1 MLQLLLFI
9 DDRPNIREMIK
20 EVEQFLQLNANCKSA
35 LQVIN
40 VSAQPYLAENF
51 KVVMTPALI
60 KVTPTPRQAIAGK
73 NLLSQLSDCWKDWQ
87 EQALADEAEN
97 KADENPNLTDRS
109 DLPYS
114 LELIRLAD
122 EVFQVTQEKAS
133 LQEELR
139 FKDRIIAILAH
150 DLRNPLTAVSLALE
164 TIELNGE
171 KLTSELAIK
180 LFKHARSQ
188 TKALDNMITNILEAA
203 KGSTSELKISL
214 QKIQISQL
222 CKNVINDFSLVSRLE
237 TKQQTLTTDLPP
249 DLPLVYADSERIR
262 QVLSNLISNAIKY
275 TPDGGEI
282 SVAAL
287 HRTSQKIEVTVTDNG
302 VGIPVELRN
311 RIFEDQFRVT
321 PNDDQEG
328 YGIGLAVCRRIIRAH
343 YGQLWV
349 DAPNKQ
355 GSCFHFT
362 LTVC

>member
-9 DDRPNIREMIK
+9 DDRPNIREMIR
-20 EVEQFLQLNANCKSA
+20 EVEQFLAQNSNCKSA

-40 VSAQPYLAENF
+40 VSTQPYLAENF

-73 NLLSQLSDCWKDWQ
+73 NLISQLSDCWRDWQ
-87 EQALADEAEN
+87 EQALADELETKAE
-97 KADENPNLTDRS
+97 EQPTLTDRS

-122 EVFQVTQEKAS
+122 EVFQVTQEKA
-133 LQEELR
+133 LLEEELR

-150 DLRNPLTAVSLALE
+150 DLRSPLTAVSLALE
-164 TIELNGE
+164 TIEINGE
-171 KLTSELAIK
+171 KLNSELALK
-180 LFKHARSQ
+180 LFKHALSQ

-222 CKNVINDFSLVSRLE
+222 CKNVITDFSLVSRLE
-237 TKQQTLTTDLPP
+237 AKQQTLTADIPP
-249 DLPLVYADSERIR
+249 DLPLVYADPERVR
-262 QVLSNLISNAIKY
+262 QVLSNLIGNAIKY
-275 TPDGGEI
+275 TPVGGEI

-287 HRTSQKIEVTVTDNG
+287 HRTGQKIEVTVTDNG
-302 VGIPVELRN
+302 VGIPAELRN
-311 RIFEDQFRVT
+311 RIFEDRFRVT
-321 PNDDQEG
+321 PYDDQEG

-349 DAPNKQ
+349 DSPNKQ

-362 LTVC
+362 LTVY